1 MAAAQA
7 NREFE
12 LKFKAQPKDL
22 QRFKRAANAAG
33 KNRRAWSK
41 KTLVSRYFDTEDLRL
56 RALGVSVRLRNNG
69 EKTVQTIKAR
79 TGNGGGIMDRHEWE
93 RVVDSDALV
102 LTDLPIAARRAI
114 GAVRDDELGVVME
127 VHIER
132 QSMIIRRANP
142 LGPDVVIEAV
152 ADTGRVSA
160 GQQEETFA
168 ECELEL
174 VEGDVNAFFT
184 AASEIHNACPLP
196 LSSLTKAGRGYRLL
210 SGDGPKT
217 HRVPK
222 FALSGQQTIH
232 QALSEIYPACISNII
247 DNEAACLDGTD
258 PEGVH
263 QMRVSVRRLR
273 TSLKVFG
280 DYLDPARTAWMTD
293 DLKWLGG
300 ALGPA
305 RDWDVYITETLE
317 NVTGYGI
324 DAAAVEV
331 LRAAAEEKRAV
342 AYEQVRKTL
351 MSRRYAKMMFHLT
364 AFVAVEGWL
373 AMPLDPSDPLLRPLE
388 ICAGD
393 ILAKPHRKLLK
404 QAEKLEG
411 QDMEA
416 RHEVRIRIKKLRY
429 AVDFLRGVYPGKQTS
444 KYVKSL
450 QSLQDQFGHLNDV
463 AQAMHMTGALTAS
476 DDPDQERRLA
486 LAGGLIQGW
495 YARALKETEPQLL
508 KDWKT
513 FAKVQPFWLK
523 PPAPRDAKGKS

>member
-1 MAAAQA
+1 MLTLRRSCVSPRGIDHACDEPFQVDPSPAIEAEA
-7 NREFE
+7 YDHKVVVRNEDDVLALEARGHGDVWIEPREAPLLLGRVGGGFGV
-12 LKFKAQPKDL
+12 KPPM
-22 QRFKRAANAAG
+22 RAVG
-33 KNRRAWSK
+33 SLVLGRRRA
-41 KTLVSRYFDTEDLRL
+41 Y
-56 RALGVSVRLRNNG
+56 G
-69 EKTVQTIKAR
+69 
-79 TGNGGGIMDRHEWE
+79 
-93 RVVDSDALV
+93 VVDPGTV
-102 LTDLPIAARRAI
+102 
-114 GAVRDDELGVVME
+114 
-127 VHIER
+127 
-132 QSMIIRRANP
+132 
-142 LGPDVVIEAV
+142 
-152 ADTGRVSA
+152 
-160 GQQEETFA
+160 EE
-168 ECELEL
+168 
-174 VEGDVNAFFT
+174 
-184 AASEIHNACPLP
+184 
-196 LSSLTKAGRGYRLL
+196 
-210 SGDGPKT
+210 
-217 HRVPK
+217 
-222 FALSGQQTIH
+222 
-232 QALSEIYPACISNII
+232 
-247 DNEAACLDGTD
+247 
-258 PEGVH
+258 
-263 QMRVSVRRLR
+263 R
-273 TSLKVFG
+273 TS
-280 DYLDPARTAWMTD
+280 R
-293 DLKWLGG
+293 
-300 ALGPA
+300 
-305 RDWDVYITETLE
+305 
-317 NVTGYGI
+317 

-463 AQAMHMTGALTAS
+463 AQAMHMTGVLTAS

-513 FAKVQPFWLK
+513 FAKVQPFWLA
-523 PPAPRDAKGKS
+523 PPASRDAKGKS